1 MKIICVQIL
10 ISNIMQIPAVL
21 GGHHLDNYALGDHD
35 LDDHELDGHDFD
47 GGGMDNHDCGDQIQ
61 HVKNTN

>member
-1 MKIICVQIL
+1 
-10 ISNIMQIPAVL
+10 MQIPAIL